1 MKIPHESRDQR
12 GLVLPGQHGQ
22 TKRGTR
28 GLGLEAQ
35 HRSALDHLNGSQ
47 WDLVAEFTEVESGRR
62 ADRQQLALALAACR
76 LHRATLLIAK
86 IDRLSRYAAFLLNLR
101 DAGLDFVAADIPDAP
116 TDEREQRGGVVERRL
131 PVGQS

>member
-1 MKIPHESRDQR
+1 
-12 GLVLPGQHGQ
+12 
-22 TKRGTR
+22 
-28 GLGLEAQ
+28 
-35 HRSALDHLNGSQ
+35 
-47 WDLVAEFTEVESGRR
+47 VAEFTEVESGRR